1 MTKGRKKCRALALD
15 SLDRTFDIATA
26 ALSPG
31 GLRALW
37 TWRPR
42 SAAAFRITMGI
53 ESSGVTPATVIDV
66 GANVGQFS
74 RASLGR
80 WPTSTIIAFEPLAC
94 AAEPLRRMLAAMG
107 RRHAVYQMALGSTT
121 GESLFRQ
128 HRYSLSSSV
137 LPVDE
142 RSRDRYWAEEGT
154 SITVPMARLDD
165 VLSDVALDHPVLIKV
180 DVQGYEMEVLA
191 GAAAVL
197 DNADC
202 LIVEHAFDDFYKG
215 QARTAEVIDYL
226 RMAGWDFSRV
236 VDTRRERGVIVEAD
250 VVYLRRSTISG
261 QEP

>member
-1 MTKGRKKCRALALD
+1 MSQGRNGCRALALHA
-15 SLDRTFDIATA
+15 LDRAFNIAA
-26 ALSPG
+26 VALAPG
-31 GLRALW
+31 GLRALR

-53 ESSGVTPATVIDV
+53 ASSGVTPATVIDV

-74 RASLGR
+74 RASLGW
-80 WPTSTIIAFEPLAC
+80 WPTSRVIAFEPLPS

-107 RRHAVYQMALGSTT
+107 RRHTVHQLALGATT

-128 HRYSLSSSV
+128 HRYSLASSV
-137 LPVDE
+137 LPVAE
-142 RSRDRYWAEEGT
+142 RSRGHYWADEGA

-165 VLSDVALDHPVLIKV
+165 VLTDVPLDRPVVIKV

-202 LIVEHAFDDFYKG
+202 LIVEHAFDEFYEG
-215 QARTAEVIDYL
+215 QARAAEVMEFL
-226 RMAGWDFSRV
+226 RRSGWEFSRV
-236 VDTRRERGVIVEAD
+236 VDTRRERGVVVEAD
-250 VVYLRRSTISG
+250 VVYLRRHPLTN
-261 QEP
+261 QER